1 MEIHVYVEI
10 YTCQS
15 CLHHWNPYNEDMSN
29 EAFNPFGALEE
40 LQETNEFQEW
50 IGDLQ
55 RADRNLY
62 RKIESEKLKP
72 TIQGNRQSG

>member
-1 MEIHVYVEI
+1 
-10 YTCQS
+10 
-15 CLHHWNPYNEDMSN
+15 MSN
-29 EAFNPFGALEE
+29 EPFNPYGALEE

-55 RADRNLY
+55 RMDRNLY

-72 TIQGNRQSG
+72 TI